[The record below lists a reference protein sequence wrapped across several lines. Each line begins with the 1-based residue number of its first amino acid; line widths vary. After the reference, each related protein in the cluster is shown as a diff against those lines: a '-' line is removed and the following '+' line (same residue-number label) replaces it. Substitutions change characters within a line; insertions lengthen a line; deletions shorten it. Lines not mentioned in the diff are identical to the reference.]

1 VRFPSATRLE
11 AFSRA
16 GARLVF
22 FDALRDS
29 RLPRCD
35 DCSSAAASPT
45 HAARLAANEA
55 LRRDIR
61 EAIAGGLSTYAE
73 CGGLM

>member
-1 VRFPSATRLE
+1 VRCATR
-11 AFSRA
+11 ACH
-16 GARLVF
+16 GATR
-22 FDALRDS
+22 
-29 RLPRCD
+29 
-35 DCSSAAASPT
+35 CSSAAASPT